1 MHGLD
6 FLSIRDCH
14 YNHPETTIVTIK
26 LLSSQICFI
35 IAIATTVTVTVTVP
49 VPVSVTVTVTVT
61 LTVIVTVIKASFN
74 EIVIH
79 LLW

>member
-1 MHGLD
+1 MHGID
-6 FLSIRDCH
+6 FLSIRDWH

-35 IAIATTVTVTVTVP
+35 IAIATTVIVTVP
-49 VPVSVTVTVTVT
+49 VPVSVAVTVT
-61 LTVIVTVIKASFN
+61 LTVIVTVIEASFN

-79 LLW
+79 MLW